1 MKYHTKAAP
10 APHQYMRL
18 MIARTAC
25 HWVVEQG
32 IESAAAGV
40 AMLLAVADG
49 LESDSTVPA

>member
-1 MKYHTKAAP
+1 
-10 APHQYMRL
+10 MRL

-40 AMLLAVADG
+40 AMLAVADG